1 MAETA
6 LELEVEFL
14 ITEPLEIDLMAN
26 YSVQLTTKEI
36 TENGT
41 YKAKT
46 DGAEGY
52 SQVTVNIPKAGLWAT
67 ECVPIISTYTTL

>member
-14 ITEPLEIDLMAN
+14 ITDPLEIDLMAN
-26 YSVQLTTKEI
+26 YAIQLTTKEI

-46 DGAEGY
+46 DGADGY
-52 SQVTVNIPKAGLWAT
+52 SQVTVNIPKAGL
-67 ECVPIISTYTTL
+67 ISNDYTYTSATYT

>member
-14 ITEPLEIDLMAN
+14 ITEPLEVDLMAN
-26 YSVQLTTKEI
+26 YSVQLTEKEI
-36 TENGT
+36 TDNGI

-46 DGAEGY
+46 DGADGY
-52 SQVTVNIPKAGLWAT
+52 SQVIVNIPKAGFIADDYT
-67 ECVPIISTYTTL
+67 PKSSTYT

>member
-14 ITEPLEIDLMAN
+14 ITEPLEVDLMAN
-26 YSVQLTTKEI
+26 YSVQLTEKEI
-36 TENGT
+36 TESGT

-46 DGAEGY
+46 DGADGY
-52 SQVTVNIPKAGLWAT
+52 SQVIVNIPKSGLIAKEYT
-67 ECVPIISTYTTL
+67 LVTTTYTV